1 MTGGRSPKNKGDR
14 YERAIV
20 AYLQSRGIQVERAK
34 RGNKTG
40 DILGHAEVVLEAKDQ
55 TRFALASWL
64 DQALDEREEA
74 GARHAIVIAKRPRR
88 GDVGRHYFIMEV
100 EDGISLLEEAGYLH
114 E

>member
-1 MTGGRSPKNKGDR
+1 MSGGRGPKNKGDR

-40 DILGHAEVVLEAKDQ
+40 DILGQREITLEAKDQ
-55 TRFALASWL
+55 RTFDLAGWV
-64 DQALDEREEA
+64 DQAVAECALA
-74 GARHAIVIAKRPRR
+74 GARYPIVIAKRARKS
-88 GDVGRHYFIMEV
+88 DVGQHYFIMEV